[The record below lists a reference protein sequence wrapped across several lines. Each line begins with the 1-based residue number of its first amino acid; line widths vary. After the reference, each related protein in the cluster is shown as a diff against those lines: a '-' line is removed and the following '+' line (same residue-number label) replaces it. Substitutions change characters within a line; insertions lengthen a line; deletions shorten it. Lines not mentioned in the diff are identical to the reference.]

1 MIVEITNMLKS
12 AITKKTGPRLIS
24 GTAKPSNLPRI
35 FPAIFLLSNMEFLH
49 MGSGRLLFK
58 L

>member
-1 MIVEITNMLKS
+1 MTVEITNMLNS
-12 AITKKTGPRLIS
+12 AITTKTGPRLIS
-24 GTAKPSNLPRI
+24 GTARPSNLPRR
-35 FPAIFLLSNMEFLH
+35 FLVIFLLSNMEFLH